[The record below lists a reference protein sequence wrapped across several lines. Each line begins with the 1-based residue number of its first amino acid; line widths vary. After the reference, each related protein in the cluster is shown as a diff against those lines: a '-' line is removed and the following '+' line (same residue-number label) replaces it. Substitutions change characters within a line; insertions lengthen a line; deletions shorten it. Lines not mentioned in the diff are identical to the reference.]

1 MAAKVITNGK
11 LYDAKADIWSL
22 GITLYEMFSDL
33 TPAKVILKI
42 PRSQPAK
49 LEGTQFSNPVKEFLA
64 ACLIDEP
71 NDRPTAED
79 LSDISLS
86 DQTNPG
92 CESLPLDKA
101 DWDFMENYSE
111 LDSCKMDGI
120 NSINLNDQP
129 INPSS
134 KDGPVTLRPH

>member
-71 NDRPTAED
+71 NDSGFTFSYA
-79 LSDISLS
+79 
-86 DQTNPG
+86 Q
-92 CESLPLDKA
+92 
-101 DWDFMENYSE
+101 
-111 LDSCKMDGI
+111 
-120 NSINLNDQP
+120 
-129 INPSS
+129 
-134 KDGPVTLRPH
+134 

>member
-22 GITLYEMFSDL
+22 GITLYE
-33 TPAKVILKI
+33 I
-42 PRSQPAK
+42 QPAK